1 MEKDNLCGELETGRK
16 TSHSKRQSEL
26 MNSLQKNQVFRADLT
41 IDDPLI
47 RRRHR
52 SLRRDHLKS
61 SYTQTMLSY
70 RVSKNTSLK
79 KVEKNVSKVTT

>member
-1 MEKDNLCGELETGRK
+1 
-16 TSHSKRQSEL
+16 
-26 MNSLQKNQVFRADLT
+26 MNSLQKNHIFRVDLA

-61 SYTQTMLSY
+61 TYTQTLLSY
-70 RVSKNTSLK
+70 RVSKGTKYQK
-79 KVEKNVSKVTT
+79 KIEKNNSKITTEN